1 MLRISLTFSGKRNSV
16 GGGPGLADH
25 VEGNTPGWDHAEYR
39 CRPSSC
45 RGSITHPLPCFSLSR
60 RERPQTRRRD
70 GEHPASKCLENYRTA
85 ESSRADGTATAL
97 TFVLMSR
104 EVMSLTGAGW
114 RPANMTL
121 ARSPSYEAGGPP
133 FRDSTHLAV
142 NGRHHPTQID
152 TTDVALFVALRGVGP
167 GKCHNG
173 LAVCGLR
180 GGVWGS
186 QRASIQP
193 DYNAFLD
200 VAAFLSWLRA
210 KQTRLHQSALW
221 RDRGM
226 GPSRSAGR
234 TSAQKHTRTRG
245 SRW

>member
-121 ARSPSYEAGGPP
+121 ARSPSHEAGGPH

-142 NGRHHPTQID
+142 TGRHHPTQVD
-152 TTDVALFVALRGVGP
+152 TTDVALFVALRISSA
-167 GKCHNG
+167 GKCHKCRAARG
-173 LAVCGLR
+173 LHSCRERPKQGCSGRQQSRPRHQEQLPRPPAGRKQNPSTNAHWCGCP
-180 GGVWGS
+180 GG
-186 QRASIQP
+186 P
-193 DYNAFLD
+193 
-200 VAAFLSWLRA
+200 SW
-210 KQTRLHQSALW
+210 SALN
-221 RDRGM
+221 DRALLF
-226 GPSRSAGR
+226 SR
-234 TSAQKHTRTRG
+234 T
-245 SRW
+245 